1 MKLKDSVV
9 VVRVN
14 QMATKAITMA
24 VNYFLSYMVNK
35 ARSSGVGLYIC
46 KRIID
51 RLGHSISI
59 LSEVEKDITIRY

>member
-14 QMATKAITMA
+14 QMVTKAITMA
-24 VNYFLSYMVNK
+24 VNYSLCYMVNK
-35 ARSSGVGLYIC
+35 KRSSGIGLYMC